1 MMSTQSLNVSNK
13 SGHVS
18 GSTGTTSG
26 STLASLLEG
35 VAVYHAKTPD
45 MVGEN
50 GDPCH
55 SNLGH
60 YAALHEQLMSD
71 TLGLKQQLVG
81 NDEEMISGIV
91 KSEWPKVVAGLYS
104 MSKEDRETQ
113 IVLLFKLA
121 YFSRAIRC
129 QGGRSRVQFYV
140 LLQKL
145 RKQFPEETLAVVS
158 LIPHYGCFQD
168 VDHLVD
174 VFTRCGDKEM
184 VLSLLSIYRDSL
196 VADLSRLL
204 GCSVMTLSVGDLH
217 TRIHQL
223 NAKLKAMD
231 DKQLGQFLQ
240 QLSPGQFSWAGKWM
254 KREGKKNSSHR
265 DDLVRLMFGYTKSS
279 SKKTMNYGRG
289 VLRKCASALS
299 QCLRIPEHNM
309 TEATS
314 RGWGDLQLKYIP
326 SKATTLYRKALVNE
340 TKDGSERSARE
351 DRRKCAQNTLKAIME
366 GKLNG
371 AQQDLKALA
380 DLIWDRVGTS
390 SYGYRQKSSSVL
402 TETERMMI
410 NAQWGKMVEFV
421 NQLIEDTLAKDRQL
435 REDAVNAGETP
446 PEPIRDPRAVLPVVD
461 VSGSMSGAGVM
472 HYAIAMGIVCATI
485 SSIPGK
491 LITFSANPQVFAFD
505 PKADIFDVFRKIQQC
520 DWGMN
525 TNLDATYKLLLHE
538 MKTARSSGIPISTDF
553 SLLIVTDGQFD
564 NMVSFGGDTERS
576 GYSRPVSGNLIGFD
590 SFQTRQEKAFTAAGF
605 GVPLVVYWN
614 MALAKPGFPVQSSTT
629 GVKLVAGFSQTVMV
643 EVMTGDYKTV
653 IDPETGSVKVSVTP
667 LESFLKTM
675 SDDSLQ
681 LVEDKLRE
689 FWSLKASGGK
699 AKVSVQKAVKSPKSL
714 SVVPPSAQDAEIAEL
729 ERRLAEAK
737 MKKADKI
744 AMAKAKKIAELK
756 AELKSLEES

>member
-1 MMSTQSLNVSNK
+1 MSTQSQHVSNK
-13 SGHVS
+13 SGY
-18 GSTGTTSG
+18 GSG
-26 STLASLLEG
+26 STLASLLVG
-35 VAVYHAKTPD
+35 VSVYQAKAPD

-50 GDPCH
+50 DDPCH

-60 YAALHEQLMSD
+60 YDAFHEQLMSD

-81 NDEEMISGIV
+81 NDENMISGIV

-104 MSKEDRETQ
+104 MSKEDRETH

-145 RKQFPEETLAVVS
+145 RKQFPEETLTVVS

-174 VFTRCGDKEM
+174 VFTRNGDKDM
-184 VLSLLSIYRDSL
+184 RLSLLCIYRDFMTT
-196 VADLSRLL
+196 DLSRLL
-204 GCSVMTLSVGDLH
+204 GCSVMTLSIGDLH
-217 TRIHQL
+217 TRINL
-223 NAKLKAMD
+223 INTKLKVMN

-240 QLSPGQFSWAGKWM
+240 QLSPGQFSWAGKWV

-279 SKKTMNYGRG
+279 SNKTMDYGRM
-289 VLRKCASALS
+289 VLRKCASVLS

-314 RGWGDLQLKYIP
+314 RGWGDIQLKYIP
-326 SKATTLYRKALVNE
+326 SKATTMYRKALANE
-340 TKDGSERSARE
+340 TNDGSERSCRE
-351 DRRKCAQNTLKAIME
+351 DRRKCAQNTMKAIME

-371 AQQDLKALA
+371 AQQDLKNLV
-380 DLIWDRVGTS
+380 DLIWDRIRT
-390 SYGYRQKSSSVL
+390 SSVL
-402 TETERMMI
+402 TDTERMMI

-435 REDAVNAGETP
+435 RKDAIKAGDTS
-446 PEPIRDPRAVLPVVD
+446 PEPMRDPRAVLPVVD
-461 VSGSMSGAGVM
+461 VSGSMSCANVM

-491 LITFSANPQVFAFD
+491 LITFSTKPVVFDFD

-525 TNLDATYKLLLHE
+525 TNLDATYHLLLRE
-538 MKTARSSGIPISTDF
+538 MNAARTAGMTISTDF
-553 SLLIVTDGQFD
+553 SLLVVTDGQFD
-564 NMVSFGGDTERS
+564 NMISFGEDTNS
-576 GYSRPVSGNLIGFD
+576 YGHSRPVLGNLSGFD
-590 SFQTRQEKAFTAAGF
+590 SFQSRQEKAFTAAGF

-614 MALAKPGFPVQSSTT
+614 MALNKSGFPVQSSTT

-643 EVMTGDYKTV
+643 EVMTSDYKTV
-653 IDPETGSVKVSVTP
+653 IDPDTCSVKVGVTP

-681 LVEDKLRE
+681 FVEDKLRE
-689 FWSLKASGGK
+689 FWSLKATDGK
-699 AKVSVQKAVKSPKSL
+699 AKVSVQTTVKPHPLVPKSL
-714 SVVPPSAQDAEIAEL
+714 SDVPTSSQDAEIAEL
-729 ERRLAEAK
+729 EKRLVDVK
-737 MKKADKI
+737 MN
-744 AMAKAKKIAELK
+744 KIAELK